1 MLTIELSET
10 VNAPRQVVWG
20 VLSNV
25 LRQREYTAYEITE
38 ARQTNAAEL
47 GPEFRWN
54 EKGVLLG
61 KRYDCECRIFGWE
74 PPEWLCFGT
83 KSLFHI
89 SYELEINDGQTMIA
103 YRCELPQ
110 TRAERRDAIT
120 KICRQSLSN
129 LKAIIE
135 RKAVTDS
142 R

>member
-10 VNAPRQVVWG
+10 VDAPRQTVWQ
-20 VLSNV
+20 VLSDV

-89 SYELEINDGQTMIA
+89 SYELEINDAQTLIA

-110 TRAERRDAIT
+110 TRQERHQALNQ
-120 KICRQSLSN
+120 ICRQSLGN
-129 LKAIIE
+129 LKSLLE
-135 RKAVTDS
+135 RKATTAS
-142 R
+142 P